1 MCLIIRKGFLVKDII
16 VSVSTSQLEGDLV
29 VVVETSALSSVLS
42 ATSILDLLNF
52 NLSDIL
58 WLSYSDAPDNHQEH
72 WACIFDHYVI

>member
-29 VVVETSALSSVLS
+29 VIVETSALSSVLS
-42 ATSILDLLNF
+42 ATSVLDLLNF

-58 WLSYSDAPDNHQEH
+58 
-72 WACIFDHYVI
+72 

>member
-29 VVVETSALSSVLS
+29 VIVETSALSSVLS
-42 ATSILDLLNF
+42 ATSVLDLFNF

-58 WLSYSDAPDNHQEH
+58 WLSYSDAPDSHQEH
-72 WACIFDHYVI
+72 W